1 MIKEYGADV
10 LLPVKFVHSGT
21 RPQGALL
28 TLVLALALPVEK
40 AKEMAKTLLSVGATS
55 AQADMNGV
63 TAFHS
68 YVEANAESLL
78 ESLWETDPAGTKTVV
93 NHIAFRDWSSCQTA
107 LQVAVQNG
115 NLPLVLKL
123 LDRGA
128 VTHVDFEAWYVPLNP
143 ELFLSLGVSS
153 TIAAG
158 LEALP
163 RGIPLKHRARG

>member
-10 LLPVKFVHSGT
+10 LLPVKFVQSGA
-21 RPQGALL
+21 RQGALL

-93 NHIAFRDWSSCQTA
+93 NHITFRDYSSCQTA

-128 VTHVDFEAWYVPLNP
+128 VAQVDFETWYVPPNH
-143 ELFLSLGVSS
+143 ELFISLSISSTTAAELGVLQRDVSL
-153 TIAAG
+153 T
-158 LEALP
+158 
-163 RGIPLKHRARG
+163 HRARG